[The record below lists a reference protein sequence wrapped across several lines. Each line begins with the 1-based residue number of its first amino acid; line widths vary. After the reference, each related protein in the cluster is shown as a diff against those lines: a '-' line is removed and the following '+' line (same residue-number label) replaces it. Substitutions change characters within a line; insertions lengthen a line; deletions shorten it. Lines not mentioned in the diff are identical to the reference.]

1 MARNARRGKHYQL
14 KSSPNRLHDYKF
26 VISIE
31 RGVISLTL
39 DELGE
44 AWRRRSNGI
53 KARIRLAWMKGE
65 CRESRMKI
73 KHRTRTEHTLNKA
86 SATLFCRYSKGR
98 IKSHYVYH
106 LNCKSF

>member
-1 MARNARRGKHYQL
+1 MITN
-14 KSSPNRLHDYKF
+14 
-26 VISIE
+26 
-31 RGVISLTL
+31 SLTL

-53 KARIRLAWMKGE
+53 KARIRLAWMKGANSNLGNCVAIRISIMKARSRNGSLGE

-86 SATLFCRYSKGR
+86 SATLFCRYSKRR

>member
-1 MARNARRGKHYQL
+1 MWL
-14 KSSPNRLHDYKF
+14 SSHVFSGANSNLGNCVAIR
-26 VISIE
+26 ISIM
-31 RGVISLTL
+31 
-39 DELGE
+39 
-44 AWRRRSNGI
+44 
-53 KARIRLAWMKGE
+53 KARSRNGSLGE

-86 SATLFCRYSKGR
+86 SATLFCRYSKRR